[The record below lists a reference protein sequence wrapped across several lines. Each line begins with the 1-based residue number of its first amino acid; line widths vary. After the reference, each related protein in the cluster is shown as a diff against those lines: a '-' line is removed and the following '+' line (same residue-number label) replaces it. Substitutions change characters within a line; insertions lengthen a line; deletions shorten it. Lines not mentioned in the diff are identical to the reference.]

1 MIQVYLH
8 QLLDYALKQNLLE
21 MVDAEYAINRLLRLF
36 DLDSFECAQ
45 YEEELDFHVLL
56 ERLLDYATSKGL
68 IDQEGFMRD
77 HFEAQMMDCFLPRPS
92 ELNRLFREQY
102 KKGPLTATTY
112 FYRLSQATNYI
123 KTERIKNNIAFVY
136 NGKYTPLQITI
147 NLSKPEKDPKLIA
160 QLAKTTSNHY
170 PKCALCMENVG
181 FHGTLEKAPRSNH
194 RVIDLTLNHEKNA
207 WGFQYSPY
215 AYFNEHCII
224 LKKDHIPMKVDDTT
238 LDELVDFVNQFPHY
252 LIGSNAGL
260 PIVGGSILDHYHF
273 QGGRHRFPIF
283 DASVKRLWKKRG
295 VEYAILDW
303 PMSVI
308 RVSSHSENK
317 LLDSAKDVFHAW
329 QQYNHPEIGI
339 HARTTE
345 PHNTITP
352 ILYLEG
358 SMYHMLLVLRNN
370 YASEERPYGHF
381 HPREAYFNIKKENI
395 GLIEVMGLAIL
406 PGRLKREL
414 ELIQE
419 VLIGKSSI
427 EDYPELNK
435 HQEWVASFQDI
446 PQETD
451 QILGYL
457 KNQVG
462 AVFEHVLEDCAVFP
476 KQHQEAF
483 YRFLEHAIG

>member
-1 MIQVYLH
+1 MIQQDLH

-21 MVDAEYAINRLLRLF
+21 MVDAEYAVNRLLQLFRL
-36 DLDSFECAQ
+36 DE
-45 YEEELDFHVLL
+45 YEGAVYEDETEFHVLL
-56 ERLLDYATSKGL
+56 ERLLDYAVEQGIIESHNL
-68 IDQEGFMRD
+68 MRD

-102 KKGPLTATTY
+102 KKGPLTATTF

-123 KTERIKNNIAFVY
+123 KTERIKNNIAFEYPGNYV
-136 NGKYTPLQITI
+136 PLQITI

-181 FHGTLEKAPRSNH
+181 FYGTVEKAPRSNH

-224 LKKDHIPMKVDDTT
+224 LKKDHIPMQVDDTT

-283 DASVKRLWKKRG
+283 DAPVKRQWKKRG
-295 VEYAILDW
+295 VEIAVLHW

-308 RVSSHSENK
+308 RVSSNSENK
-317 LLDSAKDVFHAW
+317 LLDLAKDIFHAW
-329 QQYNHPEIGI
+329 KQYDHPAIGI
-339 HARTTE
+339 HARTSE

-352 ILYLEG
+352 ILYLDG
-358 SMYHMLLVLRNN
+358 SIYHMLLVLRNN
-370 YASEERPYGHF
+370 YASEARPYGHF

-414 ELIQE
+414 ELIQA
-419 VLIGKSSI
+419 VLLQQASI
-427 EDYPELNK
+427 NDYPELNK
-435 HQEWVASFQDI
+435 HQTWISSFQDVPAENERI
-446 PQETD
+446 QS
-451 QILGYL
+451 YL
-457 KNQVG
+457 KQRVG
-462 AVFEHVLEDCAVFP
+462 EVFERVLEDCAVFP
-476 KQHQEAF
+476 KEHQEAF
-483 YRFLEHAIG
+483 YRFVEQAIG